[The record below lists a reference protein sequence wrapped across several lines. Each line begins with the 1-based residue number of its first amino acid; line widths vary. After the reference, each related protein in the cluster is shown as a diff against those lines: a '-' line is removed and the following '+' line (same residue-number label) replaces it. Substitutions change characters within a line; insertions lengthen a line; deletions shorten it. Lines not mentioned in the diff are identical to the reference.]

1 MNFALRNLQACDSV
15 SFPKQ
20 FSLSF
25 PIHSSTC
32 HSSSEA
38 FPAPD
43 PYCNLIRNS
52 VEVEMIKQ
60 SPSSSMKSKQA
71 NKNKE
76 ANKNLSG
83 SGDHFSLG
91 VKFLFTFLLIFICVK
106 SKKKKKVIGTNFRTE
121 KIKDILFFNMFFELL
136 EEAKEIQ
143 FI

>member
-60 SPSSSMKSKQA
+60 SPSFSMKSKQA

-91 VKFLFTFLLIFICVK
+91 AKFLFTFLLIFICVK
-106 SKKKKKVIGTNFRTE
+106 SKKKKK
-121 KIKDILFFNMFFELL
+121 LL
-136 EEAKEIQ
+136 EQTLELKK
-143 FI
+143 